1 MCILMVRKFVI
12 TYAMAELLVLCNN
25 CTNIHRVLIFY
36 YPQVASSLSCKVPL
50 WVHVSFSVP
59 SIRSTVFG
67 VFSILSGN
75 NTLLLFCE
83 LINH

>member
-1 MCILMVRKFVI
+1 MSLLMQWLNFLFYVI
-12 TYAMAELLVLCNN
+12 TVP
-25 CTNIHRVLIFY
+25 IFIGCLFSICVY